1 MVMNMIEKKDP
12 DQKNVEDGFSDD
24 DPIIELTDEILIEPE
39 EDRKPASPK
48 TDDVIPSKVDKDP
61 ALGDDEGIIVFE
73 ENTKSSML
81 DDFFTNMDGDSTAII
96 EGDTTDMTGDD
107 TRHNFDDE
115 IELEYESDE
124 DEIDFFTD
132 DEELDADNDVI
143 AMPSEAS
150 PTFGEDGNRIDML
163 ADIEF
168 EREEGD
174 GIMPLAEL
182 DNDDVEKDDDIIE
195 ITEFDQHFSDD
206 DDDETLA
213 HAGLLDASDLKDEDF
228 LELFDIEEEGPMDDE
243 EMRELSESEE
253 KAVEAELSRFFDD
266 AQENETG
273 IEDNAPSPVEKLS
286 EPDIDLD
293 LAMSAATL
301 SAGTGKFNRPKTPF
315 PPDPAD
321 AKEEL
326 NQKDSPESNATDLT
340 AVSPEAI
347 DRAIERIINEKL
359 AGRIEHIIYEIIE
372 KSVKRE
378 IDRLKE
384 SLLEDSPPEDNL

>member
-48 TDDVIPSKVDKDP
+48 TDEIIPSKVDKGP
-61 ALGDDEGIIVFE
+61 SLGDDEGVIVFE
-73 ENTKSSML
+73 NNAKSSML
-81 DDFFTNMDGDSTAII
+81 DDFFTDVDGDSTAII
-96 EGDTTDMTGDD
+96 EGDTTDMIGDD
-107 TRHNFDDE
+107 TRYNFDDE
-115 IELEYESDE
+115 IELEYDGDE
-124 DEIDFFTD
+124 DELDFFSD

-150 PTFGEDGNRIDML
+150 LTFGEDANSIDML

-182 DNDDVEKDDDIIE
+182 DNDDVETDDDIIE
-195 ITEFDQHFSDD
+195 ITEFDQHFSD

-273 IEDNAPSPVEKLS
+273 IEDNAPSPVEKFS
-286 EPDIDLD
+286 KPDIDLD
-293 LAMSAATL
+293 LAMTAATL
-301 SAGTGKFNRPKTPF
+301 SAGTGKFNRHKTPF
-315 PPDPAD
+315 PPNPAD

-340 AVSPEAI
+340 AISPDAI

-384 SLLEDSPPEDNL
+384 SLLEGSPPEDNL

>member
-1 MVMNMIEKKDP
+1 MNMFEKKDP

-24 DPIIELTDEILIEPE
+24 DPIIELTDEIQIEPE

-115 IELEYESDE
+115 IELEYESDG

-132 DEELDADNDVI
+132 DQELDADNDVI

-150 PTFGEDGNRIDML
+150 PTFGENDNDIDML

-174 GIMPLAEL
+174 GIIPMAEL
-182 DNDDVEKDDDIIE
+182 DNDDVETDDDIIE
-195 ITEFDQHFSDD
+195 ITEFDQHFS
-206 DDDETLA
+206 
-213 HAGLLDASDLKDEDF
+213 G
-228 LELFDIEEEGPMDDE
+228 
-243 EMRELSESEE
+243 
-253 KAVEAELSRFFDD
+253 
-266 AQENETG
+266 
-273 IEDNAPSPVEKLS
+273 
-286 EPDIDLD
+286 
-293 LAMSAATL
+293 
-301 SAGTGKFNRPKTPF
+301 
-315 PPDPAD
+315 
-321 AKEEL
+321 
-326 NQKDSPESNATDLT
+326 
-340 AVSPEAI
+340 
-347 DRAIERIINEKL
+347 
-359 AGRIEHIIYEIIE
+359 
-372 KSVKRE
+372 
-378 IDRLKE
+378 
-384 SLLEDSPPEDNL
+384 

>member
-39 EDRKPASPK
+39 QDRKPASPK

-73 ENTKSSML
+73 ENAKSSML
-81 DDFFTNMDGDSTAII
+81 DDFFTNMDGDSPAII
-96 EGDTTDMTGDD
+96 EDETTDMTGDE
-107 TRHNFDDE
+107 TRYNFDDE
-115 IELEYESDE
+115 IELEYDGDE

-132 DEELDADNDVI
+132 DEDLDADNEVI

-150 PTFGEDGNRIDML
+150 PTFGEDVNGIDML

-174 GIMPLAEL
+174 GIISLAEL
-182 DNDDVEKDDDIIE
+182 DSDDVETDDDIIE

-206 DDDETLA
+206 DDDETLV

-228 LELFDIEEEGPMDDE
+228 LELFDIEEEGPMGDK
-243 EMRELSESEE
+243 EMSEFSESEE
-253 KAVEAELSRFFDD
+253 KAVEAELSRFFND
-266 AQENETG
+266 AQEDETG
-273 IEDNAPSPVEKLS
+273 MEDNAPQAAEKFS

-293 LAMSAATL
+293 LAMTAATL
-301 SAGTGKFNRPKTPF
+301 SAGTGKLDRPEPPF
-315 PPDPAD
+315 PPDPGD
-321 AKEEL
+321 EKDG
-326 NQKDSPESNATDLT
+326 NMQKDSPKPIAGNSSG
-340 AVSPEAI
+340 VSPEAI

-384 SLLEDSPPEDNL
+384 SLLEGSPPKDNL